1 MRKGFHLIQW
11 GAWPLWH
18 SRAALLCRTRGLQKQ
33 WRHTVGAFL
42 LRWWEAVLSSC
53 LPGQTNIGI
62 DCIKAGL
69 ERSRASKQ
77 DMIHP
82 CIHHLWIAACAAGG
96 YMETRI
102 DLKGISHHPTKDWP
116 QKQIL
121 LTLVCK
127 ILGTMTLKCKY
138 ISTFSRHLSRETYPG
153 WEGILYLT

>member
-11 GAWPLWH
+11 EAWPLWRL
-18 SRAALLCRTRGLQKQ
+18 RAALLCWTRGLQKQ

-42 LRWWEAVLSSC
+42 LRWWEAVLSC
-53 LPGQTNIGI
+53 LPEQRNIGI

-77 DMIHP
+77 DPSMYPSSVHSSL
-82 CIHHLWIAACAAGG
+82 CSRRLYG
-96 YMETRI
+96 I
-102 DLKGISHHPTKDWP
+102 DLKGISHHPTTDWP
-116 QKQIL
+116 QKH
-121 LTLVCK
+121 LTFIICK

-138 ISTFSRHLSRETYPG
+138 ISTFSRHLSQPTYPG